1 MSLATLVEAV
11 NKFAAATHHLT
22 EHHLN
27 QPSYRWDDYE
37 QVRYAFLHTTLE
49 LRQLAVGL
57 YLQRYRSGKYPTY
70 AQHALNWHQQMYREC
85 QALLTGISD
94 EQATQL
100 PAPHEWPLV
109 TIVRHMLRTERY
121 FYATIRNTL
130 TAHINQEPA
139 QPISEADVYALAEET
154 GEPEAADAPLSELKQ
169 RWETLHNRIQYNL
182 QNLGDVRLELASPMW
197 ESKVYPVRF
206 RLHRFEAHLHEH
218 VNQLE
223 KTLIA
228 LNLLTEP
235 RLLLRQMYHALGE
248 VEGAILGAGVMG
260 YSECM
265 HAAALITDRI
275 REVRMAVNQSESIL
289 AAVKNGDHEQVKA
302 LLAANPTLVNTNDSD
317 GLFLVVKA
325 AYNHDWEMVQI
336 LLEAG
341 AFLDVHEAAAAGSL
355 EQAQAWLAHSPDDL
369 NAFSRDGFTPL
380 QLACYFNHEALAL
393 YLLEQGADVS
403 LVSQNGMT
411 IQALH
416 AAATHGNTVIVRA
429 LLVRG
434 ADPNATQMDNY
445 IPMDEAKQNNDET
458 LVELLKEYGATE

>member
-11 NKFAAATHHLT
+11 NKFAAATQHLT

-49 LRQLAVGL
+49 LRQLAAGL
-57 YLQRYRSGKYPTY
+57 YQQRYRSGKYPTY
-70 AQHALNWHQQMYREC
+70 AHHTLSWHQQMYRQC

-94 EQATQL
+94 EQAAQP
-100 PAPHEWPLV
+100 PAVHEWPLR
-109 TIVRHMLRTERY
+109 TIVLHMLRTERY

-130 TAHINQEPA
+130 NAHINQAPA
-139 QPISEADVYALAEET
+139 QPVADEAVYALAEET
-154 GEPEAADAPLSELKQ
+154 GERETADTPLSELMQ
-169 RWETLHNRIQYNL
+169 RWETLHSRIQYNL
-182 QNLGDVRLELASPMW
+182 QNLGDIRLELAAPMW
-197 ESKVYPVRF
+197 ESRAYPIRF
-206 RLHRFEAHLHEH
+206 RLHRFETHLQEH
-218 VNQLE
+218 INQLE

-235 RLLLRQMYHALGE
+235 RLLLRQMYQALGE

-265 HAAALITDRI
+265 HAAALVTDRI
-275 REVRMAVNQSESIL
+275 REVRIAVNQSESIL
-289 AAVKNGDHEQVKA
+289 TAVKNGDHEQVKA
-302 LLAANPTLVNTNDSD
+302 LLAANPRLVNTNDTD

-325 AYNHDWEMVQI
+325 AYNHDREMVQI
-336 LLEAG
+336 LLDAG
-341 AFLDVHEAAAAGSL
+341 AYLDVHEAAAAGSL

-403 LVSQNGMT
+403 LVSQNGMK

-416 AAATHGNTVIVRA
+416 AAATHGNPVIVKA
-429 LLVRG
+429 LLERG
-434 ADPNATQMDNY
+434 ANPNARQMDDY
-445 IPMDEAKQNNDET
+445 TPLDEAKQNNDVT
-458 LVELLKEYGATE
+458 LVELLQEYGATE

>member
-27 QPSYRWDDYE
+27 QPSYHWDDYE

-70 AQHALNWHQQMYREC
+70 AHHALNWHQQMYREC

-94 EQATQL
+94 EQATQP

-139 QPISEADVYALAEET
+139 QPIAEADVYALAEET

-197 ESKVYPVRF
+197 ESKAYPVRF

-218 VNQLE
+218 INQLE

-248 VEGAILGAGVMG
+248 VEGTILGAGVMG

-341 AFLDVHEAAAAGSL
+341 AFLDVHEAAAAGAL

-380 QLACYFNHEALAL
+380 QLACYFNHEAVAL

-416 AAATHGNTVIVRA
+416 AAATHGNLVIVRA
-429 LLVRG
+429 LLERG
-434 ADPNATQMDNY
+434 ADPNATQMDDY
-445 IPMDEAKQNNDET
+445 TPMDEAKQNNDET